1 MEAVNVRH
9 QRELEAAA
17 TREEQ
22 LHQKV
27 RLLSFV
33 DLKVFSLLHELE
45 LVLYSPI
52 NLICQ
57 LETMPF
63 ASDDIGMLSGN

>member
-33 DLKVFSLLHELE
+33 DLKNIFFVNWSWSC
-45 LVLYSPI
+45 VLQS
-52 NLICQ
+52 
-57 LETMPF
+57 T
-63 ASDDIGMLSGN
+63 

>member
-9 QRELEAAA
+9 QRELEAAD

-33 DLKVFSLLHELE
+33 DLKSIFTS
-45 LVLYSPI
+45 S
-52 NLICQ
+52 
-57 LETMPF
+57 
-63 ASDDIGMLSGN
+63 